1 MCRSTKTVAEVNQQ
15 EESELFLGE
24 VHIDHLKADN
34 NQWKVDIMVND
45 QLVNF
50 KIDSGADVSV
60 LPAHTYEKLEN
71 TKLQPTNK
79 VLMGPCNYKLNCM
92 GKFKAKLTVNN
103 LSVENDVYVVKD
115 LERPLLSRFDSQNL
129 NLINKIETINKFES
143 NSEDYRGKITAK
155 ITGIFYHT

>member
-1 MCRSTKTVAEVNQQ
+1 MCRSTKKVAEVNQQ

-24 VHIDHLKADN
+24 VHIDHLKSGN

-60 LPAHTYEKLEN
+60 LPVHTYEKLEN

-79 VLMGPCNYKLNCM
+79 VLLGPCNCKLNCM

-103 LSVENDVYVVKD
+103 LSVENDVYVIKD
-115 LERPLLSRFDSQNL
+115 LERPLLSRLDS
-129 NLINKIETINKFES
+129 
-143 NSEDYRGKITAK
+143 
-155 ITGIFYHT
+155 